1 MTLKNTLV
9 LSLVAI
15 ASSALFS
22 CSREGKNADTSAKP
36 ASGLLID
43 AVIVKPRNLERKINV
58 TGTLLANEEV
68 ALRSEISG
76 KVTGIFFEEGSAVK
90 KGQLLIKINDN
101 DLQAQLKKTRLQ
113 DSLFTKDESRK
124 KQLLALKAIS
134 QEEYDMV
141 LTEQQSIRADQ
152 QLLQAQI
159 AKTNITAPFDGQ
171 IGLRYISEG
180 SFTDP
185 AAVLATMQQI
195 NLMKLEFSVPEK
207 YRSYLKPGTEIGF
220 SVVGIDSV
228 FSASVYAVES
238 SIDQS
243 TRSVKVRARSNNQ
256 NQMLF
261 PGAFAHVEIVLE
273 NVENALVIPAE
284 AVIPELKGQK
294 VFVIK
299 NGKVE
304 SVQVEAGIRNESETE
319 ITNGLSVG
327 DTLAVTGLLQLRNGS
342 SIEIKSIR

>member
-1 MTLKNTLV
+1 MTTKNTLI
-9 LSLVAI
+9 LILALI
-15 ASSALFS
+15 LTALFQS
-22 CSREGKNADTSAKP
+22 CGPDEKEATQNRGT

-43 AVIVKPRNLERKINV
+43 AVVVNPRHLERKINV

-76 KVTGIFFEEGSAVK
+76 KVIGIFFEEGSAVK
-90 KGQLLIKINDN
+90 KGQLLIKINDS

-113 DSLFTKDESRK
+113 DSLLTKDENRK

-134 QEEYDMV
+134 QEEYDMI
-141 LTEQQSIRADQ
+141 LTELQSVRADQ

-185 AAVLATMQQI
+185 TAVLATMQQI
-195 NLMKLEFSVPEK
+195 NPMKLEFSVPEK
-207 YRSYLKPGTEIGF
+207 YRSYLKSGTTISF
-220 SVVGIDSV
+220 SVVGIDSL
-228 FSASVYAVES
+228 FSASVYAVEA

-256 NQMLF
+256 NQMLY

-294 VFVIK
+294 VFVVK

-319 ITNGLSVG
+319 ITSGLSVG

-342 SIEIKSIR
+342 PIEIKSIR

>member
-1 MTLKNTLV
+1 MTLKNTIV

-15 ASSALFS
+15 AFSTLYS
-22 CSREGKNADTSAKP
+22 CSGAKDADASTKP
-36 ASGLLID
+36 ATGLLID
-43 AVIVKPRNLERKINV
+43 VVVVKPRNLERKINV

-76 KVTGIFFEEGSAVK
+76 KVTGIFFQEGSAVK

-101 DLQAQLKKTRLQ
+101 DLQAQLKRTRLQ
-113 DSLFTKDESRK
+113 DSLLTKDEGRK

-141 LTEQQSIRADQ
+141 LTELQSVRADQ

-159 AKTNITAPFDGQ
+159 ARTDITAPFDGQ
-171 IGLRYISEG
+171 VGLRYISEG

-185 AAVLATMQQI
+185 SAVLATMQQI
-195 NLMKLEFSVPEK
+195 NPMKLEFSVPEK
-207 YRSYLKPGTEIGF
+207 YRSYLKPGTAISF

-228 FSASVYAVES
+228 FTAAVYAVEAR
-238 SIDQS
+238 IDQS

-261 PGAFAHVEIVLE
+261 PGGFAHVEIVLE
-273 NVENALVIPAE
+273 NVDNALVIPAE
-284 AVIPELKGQK
+284 AVVPELKGQK
-294 VFVIK
+294 VFVVK
-299 NGKVE
+299 NGKVA
-304 SVQVEAGIRNESETE
+304 SIQVETGIRNEAETE
-319 ITNGLSVG
+319 IISGISAG
-327 DTLAVTGLLQLRNGS
+327 DTLAVTGLLQLRDGS